1 MEFAFEEY
9 QKAAQAIADRLPGKA
24 DTAIVLGSGLGRIAE
39 QDALCEIPY
48 GEIPGFGV
56 STVESHAGKLVL
68 KRLGG
73 REVLFLSGR
82 FHYYE
87 GYSFAQ
93 TAFYVRVLQLLG
105 VRTLILT
112 NAAGGINQAF
122 SVGDLMLITDHIKFF
137 DDSPVRGRNLD
148 AFGKRFFDMT
158 TAYSPALCAL
168 ARQKAGELGIVLREG
183 VYAYMPGPQFETP
196 AEIRALR
203 VLGADAVGMS
213 TVPEVITAAQCGLQV
228 LGISCIT
235 NLAAGMTDGEIDDGE
250 VTQAA
255 DMAYG
260 RFSTLLTKI
269 VEGLDRA

>member
-9 QKAAQAIADRLPGKA
+9 QKAAQAIADRLPGRA

-82 FHYYE
+82 FHFYE

-112 NAAGGINQAF
+112 NAAGGVNQAF

-158 TAYSPALCAL
+158 TAYSPTLCAL
-168 ARQKAGELGIVLREG
+168 ARQKAGELGIALREG

-235 NLAAGMTDGEIDDGE
+235 NLAAGMTGGEIDDGE

-260 RFSTLLTKI
+260 CFSTLLTRI

>member
-1 MEFAFEEY
+1 MEFTLDEY
-9 QKAAQAIADRLPGKA
+9 QKAAQAIADRLPGRA
-24 DTAIVLGSGLGRIAE
+24 DTAVVLGSGLGRIAE
-39 QDALCEIPY
+39 QDTLCEIPY

-56 STVESHAGKLVL
+56 STVASHAGKLVF

-73 REVLFLSGR
+73 RNVLFLSGR
-82 FHYYE
+82 FHFYE

-93 TAFYVRVLQLLG
+93 TAFYVRVLRLLG
-105 VRTLILT
+105 VRTLVLT
-112 NAAGGINQAF
+112 NAAGGVNEAF

-158 TAYSPALCAL
+158 TAYSPSLRAL
-168 ARQKAGELGIVLREG
+168 AKQKAGELGVGLREG

-203 VLGADAVGMS
+203 ILGADAVGMS
-213 TVPEVITAAQCGLQV
+213 TVPEVIAAAQCGLRV

-235 NLAAGMTDGEIDDGE
+235 NLAAGMTGGEIDDDE

-255 DMAYG
+255 DMAYE
-260 RFSTLLTKI
+260 RFSTLLASI
-269 VEGLDRA
+269 IEGLDRV